1 MTQEPALSHA
11 GNIIIENLGIDK
23 NIEKNTAKIISLDKS
38 IIKPLIRKKASHKGN
53 FGKLLIIAGS
63 RQYPGAAILTCESA
77 LIAGA
82 GLIKLFSTKFV
93 QQTTVIK
100 LPEITLSHTQN
111 GEYLQVLATFFL

>member
-1 MTQEPALSHA
+1 MY
-11 GNIIIENLGIDK
+11 
-23 NIEKNTAKIISLDKS
+23 
-38 IIKPLIRKKASHKGN
+38 
-53 FGKLLIIAGS
+53 LLIIAGP

-111 GEYLQVLATFFL
+111 GEYLNVDYYEEFVDNVNNFDAIILGPGISQNKSTIDLIIKIIDSNFVHYFYDF